1 MKKKDTIFALASG
14 PGKGAINIIRISG
27 PSSIKVINSLSA
39 SKIQKQR
46 EAKLTKIFS
55 GSGELIDQTITTIY
69 KKPKSYTGED
79 MAEISTHGGNA
90 VVKKLFDELK
100 KIPMLRLAKPV

>member
-14 PGKGAINIIRISG
+14 PGKAAINIIRISG
-27 PSSIKVINSLSA
+27 PSSIKIINSLST

-69 KKPKSYTGED
+69 KKPKSD
-79 MAEISTHGGNA
+79 
-90 VVKKLFDELK
+90 DLK
-100 KIPMLRLAKPV
+100 TSICTNRKGC